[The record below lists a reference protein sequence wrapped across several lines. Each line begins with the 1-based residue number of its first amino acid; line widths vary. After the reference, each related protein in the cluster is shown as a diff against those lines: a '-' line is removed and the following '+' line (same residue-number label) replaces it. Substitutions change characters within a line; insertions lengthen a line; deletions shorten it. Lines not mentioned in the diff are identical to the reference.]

1 MFKKISIFLSLL
13 FAVIILIIIYLSTI
27 GIETSSFNGIIK
39 NKVRNFNEDINL
51 KFTKAKL
58 LLDIKSLDLKIRLIK
73 PIIESKENKI
83 NFDNINSIIS
93 IKSYLNN
100 EFALKKIKLKTKK
113 IEIREFAK
121 FIRST
126 YPSPY
131 AFFAKNLIEKGK
143 INIETELFFNN
154 KGELIENY
162 EINGSIQNL
171 ETKITNKK
179 KLLGINSNF
188 KIRKNLY
195 QFDVKKFS
203 FYGIQF
209 DSTNL
214 NIQKKEK
221 DFIFSIVS
229 TNSGKI
235 ENINKLLNNFDYK
248 LQNDNINLTN
258 LSYNLKNEINFKI
271 KKLNKF
277 KDFNIKGLGVV
288 DNLLLS
294 SSTFEKYKEYIK
306 IKKNIELQKN
316 EIKYNYIDN
325 NFDLESSGK
334 INLNE
339 EFNDYKF
346 YFKQDNKNNLKIVN
360 ADLDLKN
367 IFINFKNL
375 QYNKPNKK
383 KSNIK
388 FKTVFGKETL
398 IKDLDYN
405 DSENTIKIKDLK
417 LNDKIQILDFKKILI
432 KTSKNNVFNND
443 LNITKKDNKINI
455 SGKKYDATYFL
466 KNLSEEKN
474 SKTLSKKFKGKL
486 DINID
491 EIISEN
497 EIIYDF
503 SAKGEINS
511 GKVHRLNAKG
521 NFSKNEFLDISI
533 IPQNSGKK
541 NLYIYSER
549 AKPFVENFNFIKGF
563 TEGKLIYNSSYDDDS
578 SISNLKIYDFKVQN
592 VPVLAKLLSL
602 ASLQGIA
609 DVLTGEGIRFNIFE
623 MDFKSK
629 EKLVTIDEIYA
640 LGPAISILME
650 GYIEKK
656 RLVSLRGTLVP
667 ATTLNKAIGAI
678 PILGKILVGKKT
690 GEGVFG
696 VSFKIKGHPK
706 DLKTSVNPIKTL
718 TPRFIVRAVEKM
730 KKKKREEA
738 K

>member
-718 TPRFIVRAVEKM
+718 TPRFITRTLEKI
-730 KKKKREEA
+730 KKN
-738 K
+738 

>member
-1 MFKKISIFLSLL
+1 MFKKILIFFSLL
-13 FAVIILIIIYLSTI
+13 FAVIISIIIYLSTI
-27 GIETSSFNGIIK
+27 GIETSSFNSTIK
-39 NKVRNFNEDINL
+39 NKVENFNEDINL

-100 EFALKKIKLKTKK
+100 EFALKKIKLKTKN
-113 IEIREFAK
+113 IEIREFVK

-131 AFFAKNLIEKGK
+131 AFFAKNLVEKGT

-171 ETKITNKK
+171 ETKITNKN
-179 KLLGINSNF
+179 KLVGINSNF

-360 ADLDLKN
+360 ADLDLEN
-367 IFINFKNL
+367 IFINLKNL

-383 KSNIK
+383 KNNIK
-388 FKTVFGKETL
+388 VKAVFGKETL
-398 IKDLDYN
+398 IKNLDYN
-405 DSENTIKIKDLK
+405 ESKNTIKIKNLK

-443 LNITKKDNKINI
+443 LNKWNNLIIVVDNDTKLRHSSITNFRDINQLQTHNHINYPYKGNNFEKVDLKDEKNIKIGEYNV
-455 SGKKYDATYFL
+455 SKKYDTPDNADRNDCHFEPSSTHIE
-466 KNLSEEKN
+466 NLQNPKHIVPTNWQRGGES
-474 SKTLSKKFKGKL
+474 TR
-486 DINID
+486 DIVRNID
-491 EIISEN
+491 
-497 EIIYDF
+497 Y
-503 SAKGEINS
+503 
-511 GKVHRLNAKG
+511 
-521 NFSKNEFLDISI
+521 KN
-533 IPQNSGKK
+533 
-541 NLYIYSER
+541 
-549 AKPFVENFNFIKGF
+549 
-563 TEGKLIYNSSYDDDS
+563 
-578 SISNLKIYDFKVQN
+578 
-592 VPVLAKLLSL
+592 
-602 ASLQGIA
+602 
-609 DVLTGEGIRFNIFE
+609 
-623 MDFKSK
+623 
-629 EKLVTIDEIYA
+629 
-640 LGPAISILME
+640 
-650 GYIEKK
+650 
-656 RLVSLRGTLVP
+656 
-667 ATTLNKAIGAI
+667 
-678 PILGKILVGKKT
+678 
-690 GEGVFG
+690 
-696 VSFKIKGHPK
+696 
-706 DLKTSVNPIKTL
+706 
-718 TPRFIVRAVEKM
+718 
-730 KKKKREEA
+730 
-738 K
+738 